1 MTVSTFCDRP
11 TGSPLLIC
19 SQEPHT
25 QLFLPLVA
33 WVECLANSP
42 LRPKTGRFPFLP
54 LLVSLFDVSSLVSNS
69 LFVYYHRLDSPPTPP
84 HPHPQSAICP
94 TVVGSNVESAILQ
107 SKYLKKFTSSFLF
120 CCLLGRGVFA
130 RRDGNMKAHCGH
142 LSFLLSSLCLP
153 TSRSSGGQ
161 RHRRRE
167 RERES
172 SERRPRSRRQ

>member
-25 QLFLPLVA
+25 RLFLPLVA

-69 LFVYYHRLDSPPTPP
+69 LFVYYHCLDSPPTPP
-84 HPHPQSAICP
+84 HPIPHPPSAICP
-94 TVVGSNVESAILQ
+94 TVVGSSVESAILQ

-120 CCLLGRGVFA
+120 YCLLGRGCFRSARWKYESPLWASVIFAVEFVFT
-130 RRDGNMKAHCGH
+130 NQ
-142 LSFLLSSLCLP
+142 SFQRWTK
-153 TSRSSGGQ
+153 TS
-161 RHRRRE
+161 
-167 RERES
+167 
-172 SERRPRSRRQ
+172 P